1 MADQGGSDTIML
13 GVFDTGAQTASL
25 ISIPRDT
32 AVRYNG
38 SYMKINATYSYGGV
52 EAVAQ
57 SVSQMLAVPIDYY
70 VTVNTR
76 AFREI
81 VNEIGGVDFYVLR
94 KPCRN
99 PGVNWKKKISILWRP
114 ELAHIQ
120 ELNGLPKYKEKSKM
134 FVAGK
139 ILEKVP
145 ENVLQAQLCEELF
158 ERDYTSIEERIQ
170 EYKKADRRR

>member
-1 MADQGGSDTIML
+1 M
-13 GVFDTGAQTASL
+13 
-25 ISIPRDT
+25 
-32 AVRYNG
+32 
-38 SYMKINATYSYGGV
+38 
-52 EAVAQ
+52 
-57 SVSQMLAVPIDYY
+57 
-70 VTVNTR
+70 
-76 AFREI
+76 
-81 VNEIGGVDFYVLR
+81 
-94 KPCRN
+94 
-99 PGVNWKKKISILWRP
+99 NWKKKISILWRP